1 MLNDDGCNSEC
12 LIEPKFTCTGGSL
25 NTKDTWKAICGDG
38 YRVGSE
44 IWDDGN
50 KVNGDGCSSSC
61 LAESQFTCSGGS
73 PSAKDVWSPIWGD
86 GYRVGSEQWDDA
98 NKIKGDGCNSS
109 CVIEAKF
116 ACKGGSSTTK
126 DVWSPIWGDDYRIG
140 SEQWDDGNTING
152 DGWSAINVIFRLVWI
167 QHGSVFLDLL
177 KYRSSQINLHFKSNA
192 SLFVDF
198 VQFDLEVLLSDDSV
212 VGRSSAV
219 DCWNQVVR

>member
-1 MLNDDGCNSEC
+1 MNDDGCNSEC

-44 IWDDGN
+44 IWDD
-50 KVNGDGCSSSC
+50 
-61 LAESQFTCSGGS
+61 
-73 PSAKDVWSPIWGD
+73 
-86 GYRVGSEQWDDA
+86 A

-126 DVWSPIWGDDYRIG
+126 DVWSPIWGDGYRIG
-140 SEQWDDGNTING
+140 SELWDDDNTING

-167 QHGSVFLDLL
+167 QHGPFSLIFSSTGPAKSICTLNPMPASSSISLILTWKFYSVM
-177 KYRSSQINLHFKSNA
+177 IP
-192 SLFVDF
+192 
-198 VQFDLEVLLSDDSV
+198 
-212 VGRSSAV
+212 
-219 DCWNQVVR
+219 

>member
-1 MLNDDGCNSEC
+1 MLNYICGDSYRIGPEKCDDGNLLNDDGCNSEC
-12 LIEPKFTCTGGSL
+12 LIELKFTCTGGSL

-50 KVNGDGCSSSC
+50 KVNGDECSSSC
-61 LAESQFTCSGGS
+61 LAESQFACSGGS
-73 PSAKDVWSPIWGD
+73 PSA
-86 GYRVGSEQWDDA
+86 
-98 NKIKGDGCNSS
+98 
-109 CVIEAKF
+109 
-116 ACKGGSSTTK
+116 K

-152 DGWSAINVIFRLVWI
+152 DGWSSINVIFRLVWI

-177 KYRSSQINLHFKSNA
+177 KYRFSQINLHFKSNA

-198 VQFDLEVLLSDDSV
+198 AQFDLEVLLSDDSV

-219 DCWNQVVR
+219 DRDKDDQ